1 MRHRVDRSRVPQPG
15 SVSAVR
21 FPAVRAVRLTNGL
34 AMRTVEHAGPPV
46 VTFLLLMPVGSVSDP
61 AGQSGLAALT
71 ADLLDEGSDDRTA
84 LELHAALDRIGA
96 RLGIEVGSDA
106 TRVSLTTLSRSAVEG
121 LALLAEI
128 VARPRF
134 DDADVARVRDLR
146 RSRLRQ
152 LRAVPGAV
160 ADRVFLETLYPAHPY
175 GHLAIG
181 TDDSLVGLTATHVR
195 QFHQDA
201 YQLGSATLIA
211 VGALAHDQ
219 CVDAAER
226 AFGRVPVG
234 SATDGLVVDPAG
246 LDVPGPPS
254 ARLVLVDRP
263 GAVQSE
269 LRVGHVAVA
278 RQTPDYHALQ
288 VLNMVLGGQFVSRLN
303 LILREDKGYTY
314 GVRTAFDCRRAPGPF
329 AMQGSVQ
336 SGATVEAVQ
345 EVFGQME
352 AIRGDRPVTPTELDL
367 ARAALTHGF
376 PRGFETASQVAG
388 GIGRL
393 VLHGL
398 PEDYYDQFV
407 SQVESVD
414 ASAVTAAATA
424 HLHADRAVAVI
435 VGPAD
440 QVASGLEGLNLGDP
454 ERVEIE

>member
-1 MRHRVDRSRVPQPG
+1 MTPGVDRSRVPRPG
-15 SVSAVR
+15 PVPAVR
-21 FPAVRAVRLTNGL
+21 FPSVRAVRLINGL
-34 AMRTVEHAGPPV
+34 AMRTVEHPGPPV
-46 VTFLLLMPVGSVSDP
+46 VTFLLAMPAGSASDP

-71 ADLLDEGSDDRTA
+71 ADLLDEGSDERTA

-106 TRVSLTTLSRSAVEG
+106 TRVSLTTLTRSAAEG

-134 DDADVARVRDLR
+134 DEADVARVRDLR
-146 RSRLRQ
+146 WSRVRQ

-175 GHLAIG
+175 GHLGIG
-181 TDDSLVGLTATHVR
+181 TDDSLVGLTAAHVR
-195 QFHQDA
+195 QFHRDA
-201 YQLGSATLIA
+201 YQLGPATLIA
-211 VGALAHDQ
+211 VGALTHDRF
-219 CVDAAER
+219 VDAAER
-226 AFGRVPVG
+226 AFGEVPVR
-234 SATDGLVVDPAG
+234 SASDAVVVDPAD
-246 LDVPGPPS
+246 LPAPGPPS

-269 LRVGHVAVA
+269 LRVGHVAAA
-278 RQTPDYHALQ
+278 RRTPDYHALQ
-288 VLNMVLGGQFVSRLN
+288 VLNMILGGQFVSRLN
-303 LILREDKGYTY
+303 LSLREEKGYTY

-336 SGATVEAVQ
+336 SGATLEAVQ
-345 EVFGQME
+345 EVFAQME
-352 AIRGDRPVTPTELDL
+352 AIGGDRPVTPTELDL
-367 ARAALTHGF
+367 ARAALTRGF
-376 PRGFETASQVAG
+376 PRGFETASQVAR

-398 PEDYYDQFV
+398 PEDYYDRFV
-407 SQVESVD
+407 TQVEAVD

-424 HLHADRAVAVI
+424 HLHAGRAVAVI

-440 QVASGLEGLNLGDP
+440 QIAPGLEVLNLGDP
-454 ERVEIE
+454 ERVEA